1 MTQPKISL
9 ITSGNLYMRQMRFD
23 NVGDIEIGHRHTYDH
38 ITLLS
43 QGKLEVII
51 EDNESGIV
59 YEAPSAIKILT
70 GVKHK
75 LVSHEAGTIAHCVH
89 ALRDAVTED
98 VLPANVIYTEDK
110 VKAFKK
116 DSDGILV
123 RPTDSL
129 ARVNGEEVQIG
140 FIAKVEKLDD
150 KTFNMK
156 EDLKPLLVVIPS

>member
-1 MTQPKISL
+1 MQPKISL
-9 ITSGNLYMRQMRFD
+9 ITSGNLYMRQMRFE

-51 EDNESGIV
+51 EDNESGLV

-98 VLPANVIYTEDK
+98 VLPANVVYTDEK
-110 VKAFKK
+110 VKAFKRAP
-116 DSDGILV
+116 DGILV

-129 ARVNGEEVQIG
+129 ARVDGEEVQVA
-140 FIAKVEKLDD
+140 FIAKVKEVNEDS
-150 KTFNMK
+150 FNMR
-156 EDLKPLLVVIPS
+156 EDSEPLQVVIPS